1 MNFSELFIR
10 RPVTTVL
17 VMAGILF
24 FGISAY
30 GKLPVSD
37 LPTVDFPTI
46 TVSASLP
53 GASPETMASA
63 VATPLEKQFS
73 TIAGIDNMTSTS
85 ALGSTSIT
93 IQFSLD
99 RNIDAAA
106 QDVQAMIAKTLRQLP
121 PGIIPP
127 SYQKVNPAD
136 KSILYYAM
144 RSSLMP
150 LSKLDEFAE
159 TMMAQRMSMVPGVAQ
174 VNVFGAQKY
183 AVRVQVDPS
192 KLAGRQIGI
201 DEVASAIDN
210 QNVNLPTGVLNGPQR
225 TYTVQANG
233 QLQDAAGFSNLV
245 VAYRNGAPVR
255 LGDLGR
261 VLDDVQ
267 DNKSA
272 GWFDGTRAVIL
283 AIQRQPG
290 SNTVEVATAVNDLME
305 QLKSRIPG
313 SIQVTTLYDRTQSIR
328 ESVHDVKFT
337 LILTLVLVVTVI
349 FLFLRNISATL
360 IPSLALPISV
370 IGTFAVMFLLGY
382 SLDNLS
388 LMALTLAVGFVVD
401 DAIVMLE
408 NIVRH
413 MEMGKPPM
421 KAAVDGA
428 SEVGFTIMSMT
439 LSLTA
444 VFIPILFLG
453 GIVGRLFHEF
463 AVTIAVSILVSGFVS
478 LTLTP
483 MLSSRFL
490 RPHGHEEHG
499 KAYQI
504 TEAGYDWLLKKY
516 DTSLHWVMRHRGLT
530 MAFSLVILAGTVA
543 LFMIVPKG
551 FLPSEDIGQ
560 IYATSEAAQGTSY
573 DEMVKHQEEAATILQ
588 KDTNI
593 AGFMSSVGAG
603 GPNSSLNQGRF
614 FAGLKPR
621 DQRLGVDDII
631 KELRPKLSKV
641 PGLVVYLQNPPS
653 IQIGGRISK
662 SLYQFTM
669 QSSDIGELYPAADKL
684 TAEARKSPILQDVTS
699 DLQLGNPQASVEI
712 DRERAATMGVTAAQI
727 ENALYDAYG
736 SRQVSTIYTP
746 NNEYWVI
753 MEVEPQ
759 YQQDLSALD
768 LLYVRSNTGA
778 LVPLSAVTTISQTAG
793 PLTVN
798 HSGQLPSVTLSFN
811 TRPGVSIGEATAEV
825 QRIAGKVLPSSIS
838 TGFSGTA
845 QAFQDT
851 QAGMLALLGIAI
863 FVIYVVLGILYES
876 FIHPITILSGLPF
889 AAFGA
894 LLTLYIFHIDLSV
907 YAFVGIVLLVG
918 LVKKNAIM
926 MIDFAL
932 ETERSDGLSPADAI
946 VHACLIRFRP
956 IMMTTMA
963 ALMGTLPIALGQGA
977 GAESRRPLGVAVV
990 GGLAFS
996 QLITLFVTPVFYT
1009 YMDSF
1014 SHRASAWIG
1023 KFGARKRGGA
1033 HAPEHVPVPAG
1044 AGAAGA
1050 VAMDGVPGRIAT
1062 AGAGGD
1068 AAD

>member
-1 MNFSELFIR
+1 MNLSELFIR

-17 VMAGILF
+17 VMLGILF
-24 FGISAY
+24 FGVTAY
-30 GKLPVSD
+30 KRLPVSD
-37 LPTVDFPTI
+37 LPTVDYPTLQ
-46 TVSASLP
+46 VQASLP

-85 ALGSTSIT
+85 ALGSCNIT

-106 QDVQAMIAKTLRQLP
+106 QDVQAMIAKTLKNLP

-136 KSILYYAM
+136 QPIVFYGFTSN
-144 RSSLMP
+144 LMP
-150 LSKLDEFAE
+150 ISKLDEYAE
-159 TMMAQRMSMVPGVAQ
+159 TFMAQRISMIPGVAQ
-174 VNVFGAQKY
+174 VNVYGSAKY
-183 AVRVQVDPS
+183 AVRIQLDPNI
-192 KLAGRQIGI
+192 LASRQIGV
-201 DEVASAIDN
+201 DEVAEAVSD
-210 QNVNLPTGVLNGPQR
+210 QNVNLPTGVLNGPTK

-233 QLQDAAGFSNLV
+233 QLSNAASFRRLV
-245 VAYRNGAPVR
+245 VTYRNGAPVH
-255 LGDLGR
+255 LGDIGQ
-261 VLDDVQ
+261 VLDDIQ
-267 DNKSA
+267 NNKSIAWFSEA
-272 GWFDGTRAVIL
+272 GQSTRGVIL

-290 SNTVEVATAVNDLME
+290 TNTVAVADAVKATMAQLQKQIPASVNMTLM
-305 QLKSRIPG
+305 
-313 SIQVTTLYDRTQSIR
+313 YDRAATIRQSVR
-328 ESVHDVKFT
+328 DVK
-337 LILTLVLVVTVI
+337 LTLVLTLFLVIAVI
-349 FLFLRNISATL
+349 FLFLRNVSATL

-370 IGTFAVMFLLGY
+370 IGTFAVMYLLDY

-421 KAAVDGA
+421 KAAMDGA
-428 SEVGFTIMSMT
+428 AEVGFTILSMT
-439 LSLTA
+439 ISLTA

-463 AVTIAVSILVSGFVS
+463 AVVIAVSILVSGFVS

-490 RPHGHEEHG
+490 RPHEHG
-499 KAYQI
+499 ETHGRAYQV
-504 TEAGYDWLLKKY
+504 TEAGYEWLLGKY
-516 DTSLHWVMRHRGLT
+516 KGSLEWVMNHRPLA
-530 MAFSLVILAGTVA
+530 MAFSFAILAGTVVLFA
-543 LFMIVPKG
+543 LVPKG
-551 FLPSEDIGQ
+551 FIPSQDNGQ
-560 IYATSEAAQGTSY
+560 LFVTTETAQGTSF
-573 DEMVKHQEEAATILQ
+573 DDMAAHQMQVNEILRA
-588 KDTNI
+588 DTNI
-593 AGFMSSVGAG
+593 AGFYSAIGGSSMVSGT
-603 GPNSSLNQGRF
+603 NQGRLLI
-614 FAGLKPR
+614 GLKPR
-621 DQRLGVDDII
+621 DERVNVDEMI
-631 KELRPKLSKV
+631 KELRPKLAKI
-641 PGLVVYLQNPPS
+641 PGIVVYMQNPPP
-653 IQIGGRISK
+653 IQIGGRVSK

-669 QSSDIGELYPAADKL
+669 QSSDITTLYPAADAL
-684 TAEARKSPILQDVTS
+684 VAQARKSPLLQDVTT

-712 DRERAATMGVTAAQI
+712 DRERAAQLGVTAEQI
-727 ENALYDAYG
+727 ETALYDAYG

-746 NNEYWVI
+746 NDEYWVV
-753 MEVEPQ
+753 MELLPQ
-759 YQQDLSALD
+759 YQQDLSAMSM
-768 LLYVRSNTGA
+768 LYIRSKTGA
-778 LVPLSAVTTISQTAG
+778 LVPLSGVARITQTAG
-793 PLTVN
+793 ALSVN

-811 TRPGVSIGEATAEV
+811 LRPGVALGEATDEV
-825 QRIAGKVLPSSIS
+825 QRIASKTLPSSIN

-845 QAFQDT
+845 QAFQST

-863 FVIYVVLGILYES
+863 FVIYVVLGVLYES

-894 LLTLYIFHIDLSV
+894 LLTLLVFKIDLSV
-907 YAFVGIVLLVG
+907 YAFVGIILLVG

-932 ETERSDGLSPADAI
+932 EAERSEGRAPADAI

-963 ALMGTLPIALGQGA
+963 ALMGTLPIAISTGA
-977 GAESRRPLGVAVV
+977 GSESRRPLGIAVV

-996 QLITLFVTPVFYT
+996 QLITLYVTPVFYT
-1009 YMDSF
+1009 YMDGL
-1014 SHRASAWIG
+1014 SHRMSAYLA
-1023 KFGARKRGGA
+1023 KFGRKRS
-1033 HAPEHVPVPAG
+1033 ETVVPVPA
-1044 AGAAGA
+1044 AATLIA
-1050 VAMDGVPGRIAT
+1050 VDGGHIA
-1062 AGAGGD
+1062 AKSSGD

>member
-24 FGISAY
+24 FGITSY
-30 GKLPVSD
+30 RRLPVSD
-37 LPTVDFPTI
+37 LPTVDYPTI

-85 ALGSTSIT
+85 SLGASSIT
-93 IQFSLD
+93 IQFTLD

-106 QDVQAMIAKTLRQLP
+106 QDVQAMIAKTLKNLP
-121 PGIIPP
+121 PGILPP

-136 KSILYYAM
+136 QPIVFYGFT
-144 RSSLMP
+144 SSLMP
-150 LSKLDEFAE
+150 ISQLDKYAE
-159 TMMAQRMSMVPGVAQ
+159 TFMAQRISMIAGVAQ
-174 VNVFGAQKY
+174 VNVYGSAKY
-183 AVRVQVDPS
+183 AVRAQLDPNA
-192 KLAGRQIGI
+192 LASRQIGI
-201 DEVASAIDN
+201 DEVADAIGN
-210 QNVNLPTGVLNGPQR
+210 QNANLPTGVLYGPSKA
-225 TYTVQANG
+225 YTVEANG
-233 QLQDAAGFSNLV
+233 QLNDAAAFRKMIV
-245 VAYRNGAPVR
+245 TYRNGAPIH
-255 LGDLGR
+255 LGDLGQ
-261 VLDDVQ
+261 VLDDIQ
-267 DNKSA
+267 NNKSIA
-272 GWFDGTRAVIL
+272 WFSGTRGVIL

-290 SNTVEVATAVNDLME
+290 TNTVAVADAVKATMNQLQKQIPASVNMVLM
-305 QLKSRIPG
+305 
-313 SIQVTTLYDRTQSIR
+313 YDRSATIR
-328 ESVHDVKFT
+328 DSVADVKFT
-337 LILTLVLVVTVI
+337 LVLTLCLVIAVI
-349 FLFLRNISATL
+349 FLFLRNMSATL

-370 IGTFAVMFLLGY
+370 IGTFAVMYVLGY

-421 KAAVDGA
+421 RAAVDGA
-428 SEVGFTIMSMT
+428 AEVGFTIISMT
-439 LSLTA
+439 ISLTA

-490 RPHGHEEHG
+490 RPHASQKHG
-499 KAYQI
+499 RAYQV
-504 TEAGYDWLLKKY
+504 TEAGYDWLLARYKG
-516 DTSLHWVMRHRGLT
+516 SLEWVMNHRPAT
-530 MAFSLVILAGTVA
+530 MIFSFLILAGTVV
-543 LFMIVPKG
+543 LFVLIPKG
-551 FLPSEDIGQ
+551 FIPSQDNGQ
-560 IYATSEAAQGTSY
+560 LFVTSETAEGTSF
-573 DEMVKHQEEAATILQ
+573 DDMIMHQKQVDAIL
-588 KDTNI
+588 KADTNI
-593 AGFMSSVGAG
+593 AGFYSAVGGSSTVAG
-603 GPNSSLNQGRF
+603 TNQGRMLI
-614 FAGLKPR
+614 GLKPR
-621 DQRLGVDDII
+621 DQRLDVDDMI
-631 KELRPKLSKV
+631 KELRPKLAKV
-641 PGLVVYLQNPPS
+641 PGIVVYMQNPPP
-653 IQIGGRISK
+653 IQIGGRVSK

-669 QSSDIGELYPAADKL
+669 QSSDIATLYPAAEQL
-684 TAEARKSPILQDVTS
+684 VEQARKSSLLQDVTS

-712 DRERAATMGVTAAQI
+712 DRERAASLGVDATQI
-727 ENALYDAYG
+727 ETALYDAYG

-746 NNEYWVI
+746 DDEYWVE
-753 MEVEPQ
+753 MELEPQ
-759 YQQDLSALD
+759 YQQDLSAMSM
-768 LLYVRSNTGA
+768 LYVQSKAGT
-778 LVPLSAVTTISQTAG
+778 LVPLSAVASITQTAG
-793 PLTVN
+793 ALSIN

-811 TRPGVSIGEATAEV
+811 LRPGVSLGAATAEV
-825 QRIAGKVLPSSIS
+825 QHIADKTLASTIT

-845 QAFQDT
+845 QAFQST

-863 FVIYVVLGILYES
+863 FVIYVVLGVLYES

-894 LLTLYIFHIDLSV
+894 LLTLYIFKIDLSV

-932 ETERSDGLSPADAI
+932 EAERSEGRTPADAI
-946 VHACLIRFRP
+946 VHSCLIRFRP

-963 ALMGTLPIALGQGA
+963 ALMGTLPIAVSQGA
-977 GAESRRPLGVAVV
+977 GSEARRPLGVAVV

-996 QLITLFVTPVFYT
+996 QLITLYVTPVVYT
-1009 YMDSF
+1009 YMDSA
-1014 SHRASAWIG
+1014 SHRVSAWLARFAHHHEEVVPASAL
-1023 KFGARKRGGA
+1023 ALDA
-1033 HAPEHVPVPAG
+1033 L
-1044 AGAAGA
+1044 
-1050 VAMDGVPGRIAT
+1050 VAKS
-1062 AGAGGD
+1062 GD

>member
-1 MNFSELFIR
+1 VNFSELFIR

-24 FGISAY
+24 FGITAY
-30 GKLPVSD
+30 GRLPVSD

-85 ALGSTSIT
+85 SLGATSIT
-93 IQFSLD
+93 IQFTLE

-106 QDVQAMIAKTLRQLP
+106 QDVQAMIAKTLRNLP
-121 PGIIPP
+121 EGIIPP

-136 KSILYYAM
+136 QPILYY
-144 RSSLMP
+144 SFTSPLMK
-150 LSKLDEFAE
+150 LSELDEYAE
-159 TMMAQRMSMVPGVAQ
+159 TMMAQRISMVAGVAQ
-174 VNVFGAQKY
+174 VNVYGSQKY
-183 AVRVQVDPS
+183 AVRVQLDPS
-192 KLAGRQIGI
+192 ALAQRQIGI
-201 DEVASAIDN
+201 DEVADAIAA
-210 QNVNLPTGVLNGPQR
+210 QNVNLPTGVLNGPNKA
-225 TYTVQANG
+225 YTLQANG
-233 QLQDAAGFSNLV
+233 QLQNAAGFRQMV
-245 VAYRNGAPVR
+245 VAYRNGAPVH
-255 LGDLGR
+255 LGDLGL

-267 DNKSA
+267 NNRSA
-272 GWFDGTRAVIL
+272 AWFGSTRGMIL

-290 SNTVEVATAVNDLME
+290 VNTVEVADAVKVLMAKME
-305 QLKSRIPG
+305 TQLPAGVEIKP
-313 SIQVTTLYDRTQSIR
+313 LYNRAEVIR

-337 LILTLVLVVTVI
+337 LVLTLVLVVLVI
-349 FLFLRNISATL
+349 FLFLRNVSATL

-370 IGTFAVMFLLGY
+370 IGTFAVMYLLGY

-421 KAAVDGA
+421 RAAVDGA
-428 SEVGFTIMSMT
+428 AEVGFTIISMT
-439 LSLTA
+439 ISLTA

-463 AVTIAVSILVSGFVS
+463 AVTIAASILVSGFVS

-490 RPHGHEEHG
+490 RPHGNETHG
-499 KAYQI
+499 RMYQV
-504 TEAGYDWLLKKY
+504 TEAGYEWLLKRYEK
-516 DTSLHWVMRHRGLT
+516 SLLWVMNHRAMA
-530 MAFSLVILAGTVA
+530 MAFSLAILVGTVG
-543 LFMIVPKG
+543 LFIVIPKG
-551 FLPSEDIGQ
+551 FLPSQDVGQ
-560 IYATSEAAQGTSY
+560 LSVTTEAAQGTSF
-573 DEMVKHQEEAATILQ
+573 DDMVAHQRQVAAVIQ
-588 KDTNI
+588 ADTNI
-593 AGFMSSVGAG
+593 GGFMSSVGT
-603 GPNSSLNQGRF
+603 SSVATGSNQGRLF
-614 FAGLKPR
+614 IGLKPR
-621 DQRLGVDDII
+621 DQRIGADDII
-631 KELRPKLSKV
+631 KELRPKLAKI
-641 PGLVVYLQNPPS
+641 PGIVVYLQNPPA
-653 IQIGGRISK
+653 IQIGGRVSK
-662 SLYQFTM
+662 SLYQFAM
-669 QSSDIGELYPAADKL
+669 QGSDVATLYPAAQQLVDQVRQSSL
-684 TAEARKSPILQDVTS
+684 VQDVTS
-699 DLQLGNPQASVEI
+699 DLQLGNPQASIEI
-712 DRERAATMGVTAAQI
+712 DRERASSLGVSAAQI
-727 ENALYDAYG
+727 ETALYNAYG

-746 NNEYWVI
+746 NNEYWVV
-753 MEVEPQ
+753 MELLPQ
-759 YQQDLSALD
+759 FQLDLSALS
-768 LLYVRSNTGA
+768 LLYVRSTTGA
-778 LVPLSAVTTISQTAG
+778 LVPLSAVASISQTAG

-811 TRPGVSIGEATAEV
+811 LRPGVALGDAVKVVQQISAKTLPASIT
-825 QRIAGKVLPSSIS
+825 

-845 QAFQDT
+845 QAFQST

-863 FVIYVVLGILYES
+863 FVIYVVLGVLYES

-894 LLTLYIFHIDLSV
+894 LLTLLIFKIDLSV
-907 YAFVGIVLLVG
+907 YAFVGIILLVG

-932 ETERSDGLSPADAI
+932 EAERSEGRTPADAI

-956 IMMTTMA
+956 IMMTTVA
-963 ALMGTLPIALGQGA
+963 ALMGTLPIAMSTGA
-977 GAESRRPLGVAVV
+977 GAESRRPLGIAVV

-996 QLITLFVTPVFYT
+996 QFITLFVTPVFYT
-1009 YMDSF
+1009 YMDTVSA
-1014 SHRASAWIG
+1014 RASAWLSR
-1023 KFGARKRGGA
+1023 FGRKDEHFVGAPAGGVPLDA
-1033 HAPEHVPVPAG
+1033 HA
-1044 AGAAGA
+1044 A
-1050 VAMDGVPGRIAT
+1050 VKSS
-1062 AGAGGD
+1062 GD